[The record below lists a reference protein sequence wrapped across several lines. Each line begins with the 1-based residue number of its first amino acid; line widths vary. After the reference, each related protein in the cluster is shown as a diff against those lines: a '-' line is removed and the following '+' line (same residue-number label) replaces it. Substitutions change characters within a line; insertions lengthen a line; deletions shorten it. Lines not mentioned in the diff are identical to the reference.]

1 MDDLLKDAFTPGN
14 PLVLVGCGHMGR
26 ALASGWLKAG
36 LNPDALYVVDP
47 GANAEVLPQV
57 PSDHFTTSIDQL
69 GNGINTGAVILAVKP
84 QTMDGILPQLAA
96 LVDQTTLVISIA
108 AGVTLGQMV
117 RGLNGRAVSVRAMP
131 NTPAAVGAGI
141 TGLTAVENI
150 TDQQKQQA
158 CDLLSATGHTVW
170 IESED
175 QMNMVT
181 ALSGSGPAY
190 VFYLVEA
197 MAAAGVRGGLSEDIA
212 MQLARQT
219 VVGSAHLMDVEKG
232 VPAAD
237 LRRRVTSPG
246 GTTAAALNV
255 LMQKEG
261 GMASL
266 MQKAI
271 EAADKRGAELAG

>member
-1 MDDLLKDAFTPGN
+1 MDDLMKDAFTPGN

-47 GANAEVLPQV
+47 GAKAEVLPQV
-57 PSDHFTTSIDQL
+57 PSDHFATSIDLL
-69 GNGINTGAVILAVKP
+69 GKRLIAGAVILAVKP
-84 QTMDGILPQLAA
+84 QIMDGVLPQLAA

-117 RGLNGRAVSVRAMP
+117 RGLDGRAVSVRAMP

-141 TGLTAVENI
+141 TGLTAGATI
-150 TDQQKQQA
+150 TDQQKQLV
-158 CDLLSATGHTVW
+158 CDLLSATGNTVW

-190 VFYLVEA
+190 VLYLVEV
-197 MAAAGVRGGLSEDIA
+197 MAAAGVRGGLSKDVA

-219 VVGSAHLMDVEKG
+219 VVGSARLMDVEKD

-246 GTTAAALNV
+246 GTTAAALDI
-255 LMQKEG
+255 LMQEEG

-271 EAADKRGAELAG
+271 EAADKRAEELAG